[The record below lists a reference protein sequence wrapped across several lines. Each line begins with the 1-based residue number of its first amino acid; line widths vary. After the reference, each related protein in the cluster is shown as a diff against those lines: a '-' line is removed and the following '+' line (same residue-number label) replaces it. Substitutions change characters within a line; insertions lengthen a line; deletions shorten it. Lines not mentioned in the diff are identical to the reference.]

1 MEEKETKVVKGNIT
15 KRDIAV
21 AVILSIVTCGIYGL
35 YWFVVLSEDVNTLTD
50 DHSTSGATALILSI
64 VTCGIFGIYWIYK
77 LGKRVIDYERAHG
90 EENVDESIIV
100 LYVVLQVFGWGIV
113 TYALLQDKL
122 NKYAA

>member
-64 VTCGIFGIYWIYK
+64 VTCGIFGIYWIYW
-77 LGKRVIDYERAHG
+77 V
-90 EENVDESIIV
+90 N
-100 LYVVLQVFGWGIV
+100 
-113 TYALLQDKL
+113 
-122 NKYAA
+122 